1 MTNPKPPTPD
11 PSTGTPEPAHWLS
24 LTDLGRIYGIS
35 AVHCG
40 RLLGD
45 IGLRQK
51 DGAPSS
57 RALKRGLAY
66 QHHPHSPTPTA
77 VWNEQGCAPLL
88 QAQGLR
94 PLAEHHLISQWA
106 DLLADLVQGSPAIS
120 TSAEEMAGDLPEALV
135 NPVNQELRQRGC
147 SFQVSRNPATT
158 HPTAPHAA
166 QPRRRASACR
176 RARSSSSRN

>member
-1 MTNPKPPTPD
+1 MRALALGALAMTTPNPPTPNPD
-11 PSTGTPEPAHWLS
+11 QAQWLS

-40 RLLGD
+40 RLLSE

-51 DGAPSS
+51 DGAPST
-57 RALKRGLAY
+57 RALTQGLAY
-66 QHHPHSPTPTA
+66 QHHPHSPSPSA
-77 VWNEQGCAPLL
+77 VWNGQGCAPLL
-88 QAQGLR
+88 QEQGLR
-94 PLAEHHLISQWA
+94 PMAEDHLISQWA
-106 DLLADLVQGSPAIS
+106 DLLADLEQGSPSIS

-135 NPVNQELRQRGC
+135 NQVNQELRLRGC
-147 SFQVSRNPATT
+147 SFQVTRGAAS
-158 HPTAPHAA
+158 HPA